1 MNQHDSTAAA
11 AAALASFGVLWAI
24 LIFGG
29 LALSILINWRIATK
43 AGFQGPMSLLMLIP
57 LVNFVIL
64 LIFAF
69 GEWPVEREVKALR
82 QGGGGPPGAF
92 GGAQSWQPPART

>member
-1 MNQHDSTAAA
+1 
-11 AAALASFGVLWAI
+11 
-24 LIFGG
+24 
-29 LALSILINWRIATK
+29 
-43 AGFQGPMSLLMLIP
+43 MLIP